1 MSDIQYVKS
10 VILKQTFLNDSTV
23 VNVNCN
29 NRAWA
34 GNNMHGGFYNA
45 QNLQSVT
52 GINDSVTNTS
62 YTFGECS
69 NLQSVSSLPTNT
81 VTLEAC
87 FINCT
92 SLINAPTIPS
102 SVVSLNT
109 TFYGCTN
116 LASCGTLPNTV
127 LLMDGTFYNCRNLTS
142 APNIPDN
149 VLTMGYTF
157 AGCRNLTSAPDAP
170 DHVTNMAGTYGDCI
184 KLVNPPKLSNTVTS
198 LPSTFMFDE
207 ALTDIPAIPN
217 SVTNMYQTFLL
228 CTNLGDL
235 ANSVN
240 KLSNSV
246 TDMYL
251 TFSKTGITSA
261 PVIPNSV
268 VNMQDTFYMCDNLT
282 SMPTIPNSVTKLA
295 GTFQC
300 CYNLVNVTTIP
311 SSVTNMGAGGTDQW
325 PETESQHVIDSG
337 CFAYCRSLTSVPTIP
352 NSVTDVCGCFSHCY
366 NLTTPTPYAL
376 PQSVINAAECFAS
389 CNNITQIII
398 PSAVTNMRDTFNNCT
413 NLTDVYIQSS
423 VVNNVYNC
431 FEATTATKNVY
442 VPFNT
447 TTYNTF
453 VNAGYD
459 DQGTKEGVYLKNI
472 CVLTINP
479 TPADATITFSTGNIS
494 GNVCA
499 VEPNTSITY
508 TVTKDGYI
516 PKTNT
521 ITITE
526 NQTIN
531 ISLDA
536 ITATY
541 INGYIDN
548 HTDTYLY
555 KANNQYYT
563 KSGNTYTQVDSSA
576 VTEEDCCAYLV
587 WYGYGTQTSG
597 VWGSTETDYYYLAMY
612 SLRGVNDT
620 TFEGFPYLWDSN
632 FYTRNLITTGTNY
645 NHVHYVTPT
654 SDVSAYTDADS
665 AVTTWQYSSRY
676 YTPTKY
682 TLNNNIHDCIYNNKI
697 YRYFNPGIDS
707 PYTYKAYTVDK
718 TTHGSYGMYPDQ
730 SVDVVYLLENV
741 SDFKYKT
748 TEYNQRYF
756 YLPNGTQR
764 ANGNAVK
771 AISPDNSKIVF
782 NNYTSYRPDTVIQPV
797 VLIRTPEL
805 DTNTLPTA

>member
-92 SLINAPTIPS
+92 SLTNAPTIPS

-116 LASCGTLPNTV
+116 LTSCGTLPNSV
-127 LLMDGTFYNCRNLTS
+127 LFMDSTFYNCRQLTT

-149 VLTMGYTF
+149 VLSMGYTF

-170 DHVTNMAGTYGDCI
+170 DYVVNMTGTYGDCI
-184 KLVNPPKLSNTVTS
+184 RLTTPPKLSNNVTS
-198 LPSTFMFDE
+198 LQSTFMFDE

-228 CTNLGDL
+228 CTSLGDL

-240 KLSNSV
+240 KIGNSV

-261 PVIPNSV
+261 PAIPNSV

-282 SMPTIPNSVTKLA
+282 SMPTIPNNVTKLA

-300 CYNLVNVTTIP
+300 CYNLVNITTIP
-311 SSVTNMGAGGTDQW
+311 SSVTNMGAGGTDFW
-325 PETESQHVIDSG
+325 PETNSQHVSDSG
-337 CFAYCRSLTSVPTIP
+337 CFAYCKSLTNIPTIP

-431 FEATTATKNVY
+431 FKATTTTKNIY
-442 VPFNT
+442 IPFNT

-453 VNAGYD
+453 IDAGYD
-459 DQGTKEGVYLKNI
+459 DQGTKEGVYLKNVYI
-472 CVLTINP
+472 LTINP
-479 TPADATITFSTGNIS
+479 TPADATVTFNTSS
-494 GNVCA
+494 AAGNVCA
-499 VEPNTSITY
+499 VEPNTPVTY
-508 TVTKDGYI
+508 TVSKNGYI
-516 PKTNT
+516 SKTAT
-521 ITITE
+521 VTLTQ

-531 ISLDA
+531 VNLEI
-536 ITATY
+536 ITDTY
-541 INGYIDN
+541 INGYLDDN
-548 HTDTYLY
+548 TATFLY
-555 KANNQYYT
+555 KANNKYYDQNYNEINNSAITQDFYNVLVNYKGKISGTSNYRNYVWFLYSIADNTYPEYSFKFKPSYTSSDCVYT
-563 KSGNTYTQVDSSA
+563 KTLQPSGSNQFSSTYSPYVDVYNGA
-576 VTEEDCCAYLV
+576 DPADYADQPNAIIFEYNINKV
-587 WYGYGTQTSG
+587 Q
-597 VWGSTETDYYYLAMY
+597 GS
-612 SLRGVNDT
+612 
-620 TFEGFPYLWDSN
+620 
-632 FYTRNLITTGTNY
+632 ITLLKPDIT
-645 NHVHYVTPT
+645 
-654 SDVSAYTDADS
+654 
-665 AVTTWQYSSRY
+665 
-676 YTPTKY
+676 
-682 TLNNNIHDCIYNNKI
+682 NNNIMDIKYNNKI
-697 YRYFNPGIDS
+697 YRYFNQGIDS
-707 PYTYKAYTVDK
+707 NYTYKAYRDLDNNTLYYMTDNI
-718 TTHGSYGMYPDQ
+718 S
-730 SVDVVYLLENV
+730 SV
-741 SDFKYKT
+741 KYKT
-748 TEYNQRYF
+748 NEHNLFLYNGATGYSDYYRALILNNNYLYITGVFLTSNTPF
-756 YLPNGTQR
+756 YL
-764 ANGNAVK
+764 
-771 AISPDNSKIVF
+771 
-782 NNYTSYRPDTVIQPV
+782 
-797 VLIRTPEL
+797 LIREPSS